1 MHGFII
7 FILGCF
13 LGGFVGVALM
23 CMLQINRINRYEM
36 KDKKDDEAPQDPPL
50 EGETQSSVDSVSDV
64 VLNISKNRN
73 GRLGRV
79 RFIFFKDTC
88 RFEVAADEDEGEY

>member
-23 CMLQINRINRYEM
+23 CMLQINQINRYET
-36 KDKKDDEAPQDPPL
+36 KDKKDDE
-50 EGETQSSVDSVSDV
+50 
-64 VLNISKNRN
+64 
-73 GRLGRV
+73 
-79 RFIFFKDTC
+79 
-88 RFEVAADEDEGEY
+88 DEEKL

>member
-1 MHGFII
+1 MHGFFI

-36 KDKKDDEAPQDPPL
+36 KGKKDDE
-50 EGETQSSVDSVSDV
+50 
-64 VLNISKNRN
+64 
-73 GRLGRV
+73 
-79 RFIFFKDTC
+79 
-88 RFEVAADEDEGEY
+88 DEEKL

>member
-1 MHGFII
+1 MPRKERTEIMHGFIL

-36 KDKKDDEAPQDPPL
+36 EGKKDDE
-50 EGETQSSVDSVSDV
+50 
-64 VLNISKNRN
+64 
-73 GRLGRV
+73 
-79 RFIFFKDTC
+79 
-88 RFEVAADEDEGEY
+88 DEEKL

>member
-1 MHGFII
+1 MHEFIL

-36 KDKKDDEAPQDPPL
+36 KDKKDDE
-50 EGETQSSVDSVSDV
+50 
-64 VLNISKNRN
+64 
-73 GRLGRV
+73 
-79 RFIFFKDTC
+79 
-88 RFEVAADEDEGEY
+88 DEEKL

>member
-23 CMLQINRINRYEM
+23 CMLQINHINRYEM
-36 KDKKDDEAPQDPPL
+36 KDKKDDE
-50 EGETQSSVDSVSDV
+50 
-64 VLNISKNRN
+64 
-73 GRLGRV
+73 
-79 RFIFFKDTC
+79 
-88 RFEVAADEDEGEY
+88 DEEKL

>member
-13 LGGFVGVALM
+13 LGSFVGVALM

-36 KDKKDDEAPQDPPL
+36 KDKKDDE
-50 EGETQSSVDSVSDV
+50 
-64 VLNISKNRN
+64 
-73 GRLGRV
+73 
-79 RFIFFKDTC
+79 
-88 RFEVAADEDEGEY
+88 DEEKL

>member
-23 CMLQINRINRYEM
+23 CMFQINRINRYEM
-36 KDKKDDEAPQDPPL
+36 KGKKDDE
-50 EGETQSSVDSVSDV
+50 
-64 VLNISKNRN
+64 
-73 GRLGRV
+73 
-79 RFIFFKDTC
+79 
-88 RFEVAADEDEGEY
+88 DEEKL